1 MQISEN
7 AINFLERNMTAGRAV
22 PGQSLTNSPETPYRW
37 EQPPEF
43 SEPHKAMLQI
53 FETITEKESLANIL
67 LSLSKKV
74 SVVDLSSIILYSGF
88 IEGKWNPDLMTLLME
103 PTMYMIMYLGDKA
116 NLNYLMD
123 SRQENNVDELSGEEQ
138 LKRITSSLDELK
150 QVAADRGSPMSV
162 TPEIKKELEAVELP
176 TSLLDKVQTEPV
188 NDSIVS
194 REVYNGSRRLHKFI
208 RKIKP
213 IMGRNCG
220 YIIS

>member
-7 AINFLERNMTAGRAV
+7 ATNFLERNMTAGRAI
-22 PGQSLTNSPETPYRW
+22 PGQSLTNSPETPHRW

-53 FETITEKESLANIL
+53 FETITEKESLSNIL

-116 NLNYLMD
+116 NLDYSMD
-123 SRQENNVDELSGEEQ
+123 SRRENNVDEASGEEQ

-150 QVAADRGSPMSV
+150 QVAADRVSPMSV
-162 TPEIKKELEAVELP
+162 TPEIKEELEAVELP
-176 TSLLDKVQTEPV
+176 TSLLDRVETEPT
-188 NDSIVS
+188 NDSLLS
-194 REVYNGSRRLHKFI
+194 REA
-208 RKIKP
+208 
-213 IMGRNCG
+213 
-220 YIIS
+220 

>member
-7 AINFLERNMTAGRAV
+7 ATNFLERNMTAGRAI
-22 PGQSLTNSPETPYRW
+22 PGQSLTNSPETPHRW

-53 FETITEKESLANIL
+53 FETITEKESLSNIL

-74 SVVDLSSIILYSGF
+74 SVIDLSSIILYSGF

-116 NLNYLMD
+116 NLDYSMD
-123 SRQENNVDELSGEEQ
+123 SRRENNVDEASGEEQ

-150 QVAADRGSPMSV
+150 QVAADRVSPMSV
-162 TPEIKKELEAVELP
+162 TPEIKEELEAVELP
-176 TSLLDKVQTEPV
+176 TSLLDRVETEPN
-188 NDSIVS
+188 NDSLLS
-194 REVYNGSRRLHKFI
+194 REA
-208 RKIKP
+208 
-213 IMGRNCG
+213 
-220 YIIS
+220 

>member
-7 AINFLERNMTAGRAV
+7 ATKFLERNMSAGRAI
-22 PGQSLTNSPETPYRW
+22 PGQSLTNSPETPHRW

-67 LSLSKKV
+67 LSLVKGV
-74 SVVDLSSIILYSGF
+74 SVIDLSSIILYTGF
-88 IEGKWNPDLMTLLME
+88 IEGKWNPDLMALLMD

-116 NLNYLMD
+116 KLDYLMD
-123 SRQENNVDELSGEEQ
+123 SKQENNVDELSGEDQ

-150 QVAADRGSPMSV
+150 QAAADRASPMSV
-162 TPEIKKELEAVELP
+162 TPEIKEELEEIEIP

-188 NDSIVS
+188 NDSLLS
-194 REVYNGSRRLHKFI
+194 REA
-208 RKIKP
+208 
-213 IMGRNCG
+213 
-220 YIIS
+220 

>member
-7 AINFLERNMTAGRAV
+7 ATNFLERNMTAGRAI
-22 PGQSLTNSPETPYRW
+22 PGQSLTNSPETPHRW

-53 FETITEKESLANIL
+53 FETITEKESLSNIL

-116 NLNYLMD
+116 NLDYSMD
-123 SRQENNVDELSGEEQ
+123 SRQENNVDEASGEEQ

-150 QVAADRGSPMSV
+150 QVAADRVSPMSV
-162 TPEIKKELEAVELP
+162 TPEIKEELEAVELP
-176 TSLLDKVQTEPV
+176 TSLLDRVETEPA
-188 NDSIVS
+188 NDSLLS
-194 REVYNGSRRLHKFI
+194 REV
-208 RKIKP
+208 
-213 IMGRNCG
+213 
-220 YIIS
+220 

>member
-7 AINFLERNMTAGRAV
+7 ATNFLERNMTAGRAI
-22 PGQSLTNSPETPYRW
+22 PGQSLTNSPETPHRW

-53 FETITEKESLANIL
+53 FETITEKESLSNIL

-116 NLNYLMD
+116 NLDYSMD
-123 SRQENNVDELSGEEQ
+123 SRRENNVDEASGEEQ

-150 QVAADRGSPMSV
+150 QVAADRVSPMSV
-162 TPEIKKELEAVELP
+162 TPEIKEELEEIEIP
-176 TSLLDKVQTEPV
+176 TSLLDKVQTEPA
-188 NDSIVS
+188 NDSLLS
-194 REVYNGSRRLHKFI
+194 REA
-208 RKIKP
+208 
-213 IMGRNCG
+213 
-220 YIIS
+220 

>member
-74 SVVDLSSIILYSGF
+74 SVFDLSSIILYSGF

-150 QVAADRGSPMSV
+150 QVAADRVSPMSV

-188 NDSIVS
+188 NDSLLS
-194 REVYNGSRRLHKFI
+194 REV
-208 RKIKP
+208 
-213 IMGRNCG
+213 
-220 YIIS
+220 

>member
-7 AINFLERNMTAGRAV
+7 ATNFLERNMTAGRAI
-22 PGQSLTNSPETPYRW
+22 PGQSLTNSPETPHRW

-53 FETITEKESLANIL
+53 FETITEKESLSNIL

-74 SVVDLSSIILYSGF
+74 SVIDLSSIILYSGF

-116 NLNYLMD
+116 NLDYSMD

-150 QVAADRGSPMSV
+150 QVAADRVSPMSV
-162 TPEIKKELEAVELP
+162 TPEIKEELEAVELP
-176 TSLLDKVQTEPV
+176 TSLLDRVETEP
-188 NDSIVS
+188 NNNSLLS
-194 REVYNGSRRLHKFI
+194 REA
-208 RKIKP
+208 
-213 IMGRNCG
+213 
-220 YIIS
+220 

>member
-7 AINFLERNMTAGRAV
+7 ATNFLERNMTAGRAI
-22 PGQSLTNSPETPYRW
+22 PGQSLTNSPETPHRW

-53 FETITEKESLANIL
+53 FETITEKESLSNIL

-116 NLNYLMD
+116 NLDYSMD
-123 SRQENNVDELSGEEQ
+123 SRRENNVDEASGEEQ
-138 LKRITSSLDELK
+138 LTRITSSLDELK
-150 QVAADRGSPMSV
+150 QVAADRVSPMSV
-162 TPEIKKELEAVELP
+162 TPEIKEELEAVELP
-176 TSLLDKVQTEPV
+176 TSLLDRVETEPT
-188 NDSIVS
+188 NDSLLS
-194 REVYNGSRRLHKFI
+194 REA
-208 RKIKP
+208 
-213 IMGRNCG
+213 
-220 YIIS
+220 

>member
-7 AINFLERNMTAGRAV
+7 ATKFLERNMSAGRAI
-22 PGQSLTNSPETPYRW
+22 PGQSLTNSPETPHRW

-67 LSLSKKV
+67 LSLVKGV
-74 SVVDLSSIILYSGF
+74 SVIDLSSIILYTGF
-88 IEGKWNPDLMTLLME
+88 IEGNWNPDLMALLKE

-116 NLNYLMD
+116 KLDYLMD
-123 SRQENNVDELSGEEQ
+123 SKQENNVDELSGEDQ

-150 QVAADRGSPMSV
+150 QAAADRASPMSV
-162 TPEIKKELEAVELP
+162 TPEIKEELEEIEIP

-188 NDSIVS
+188 NDSLLS
-194 REVYNGSRRLHKFI
+194 REA
-208 RKIKP
+208 
-213 IMGRNCG
+213 
-220 YIIS
+220 

>member
-7 AINFLERNMTAGRAV
+7 ATNFLERNMTAGRAI
-22 PGQSLTNSPETPYRW
+22 PGQSLTNSPETPHRW

-53 FETITEKESLANIL
+53 FETITEKESLSNIL

-116 NLNYLMD
+116 NLDYSMD
-123 SRQENNVDELSGEEQ
+123 SRRENNVDELSGEDQ

-150 QVAADRGSPMSV
+150 QVAADRVSPMSV
-162 TPEIKKELEAVELP
+162 TPEIKEELEAVELP
-176 TSLLDKVQTEPV
+176 TSLLDRVETEPA
-188 NDSIVS
+188 NDSLLS
-194 REVYNGSRRLHKFI
+194 REV
-208 RKIKP
+208 
-213 IMGRNCG
+213 
-220 YIIS
+220 

>member
-7 AINFLERNMTAGRAV
+7 ATNFLERNMTAGRAI
-22 PGQSLTNSPETPYRW
+22 PGQSLTNSPETPHRW

-53 FETITEKESLANIL
+53 FETITEKESLSNIL

-116 NLNYLMD
+116 NLDYSMD
-123 SRQENNVDELSGEEQ
+123 SRRENNVDELSGEDQ

-150 QVAADRGSPMSV
+150 QVAADRVSPMSV
-162 TPEIKKELEAVELP
+162 TPEIKEELEAVELP
-176 TSLLDKVQTEPV
+176 TSLLDRVETEPT
-188 NDSIVS
+188 NDSLLS
-194 REVYNGSRRLHKFI
+194 REA
-208 RKIKP
+208 
-213 IMGRNCG
+213 
-220 YIIS
+220 